1 MKCIQYHVARLWI
14 NYILYICSKW
24 MKTKCRINE
33 CQRKYVTVTFIFSSL
48 PAMQLFTVFN
58 AQKQKQTSE
67 VQQKTFSSGRS
78 HNCIFIHNTDHNIIS
93 TQYTVLSV
101 FFRTAISPRGNDWLL
116 VAKILQSS
124 GEYSYPGFW
133 WRMHQQWHVLMRQ
146 TSKIQVWNTLP
157 LLSVTSF
164 PLMSNAPPWSRRF
177 CWYLSSHLL

>member
-1 MKCIQYHVARLWI
+1 MSVKENMLLLHSYLALCQQ
-14 NYILYICSKW
+14 CSFSQFSMHRNRNKHLRYN
-24 MKTKCRINE
+24 KRHK
-33 CQRKYVTVTFIFSSL
+33 FSSD
-48 PAMQLFTVFN
+48 
-58 AQKQKQTSE
+58 
-67 VQQKTFSSGRS
+67 RS

-146 TSKIQVWNTLP
+146 TSKIQVWHTLP